1 MARAID
7 LLPELQGDELTFI
20 QHLLKEMD
28 DESAKTFAN
37 IYRARRKN
45 PQEILLFTLIGFL
58 GIAGIHRIVLNQI
71 GMGILYFFTV
81 GLCYIGTIIDLIN
94 YQKLTYEYN
103 QKVATEL
110 KHSMG

>member
-7 LLPELQGDELTFI
+7 LLPELQGDELNFI
-20 QHLLKEMD
+20 QHLFKEMD

-58 GIAGIHRIVLNQI
+58 GIAGIHRIVLHQV

-110 KHSMG
+110 KHALG